1 MSQHLVT
8 FGFGASP
15 SLVTLG
21 FAAAG
26 VPSAG
31 TTTLVIRGFRS
42 GRLLTRG
49 LGVSVAIPTGTTN
62 YPDPFQAIV
71 SSRFDPMSA
80 TVTAMFDPMSATVA
94 ARVDP
99 FAATVAYK
107 QSSV

>member
-31 TTTLVIRGFRS
+31 TTTLLIRGFRS

-49 LGVSVAIPTGTTN
+49 LGVSATVPTGTTN
-62 YPDPFQAIV
+62 YPDPFQASV
-71 SSRFDPMSA
+71 TSRFDPMSAMVTSRFDPMSA
-80 TVTAMFDPMSATVA
+80 TIA

-99 FAATVAYK
+99 FAATVGYK
-107 QSSV
+107 QTAD